1 MKGNREDKLLRKL
14 NLGAGCA
21 LALATVLLIGA
32 TAAPATAEGTI
43 RIGVTLR
50 MLTENGQKYGQML
63 QDQLNAVNEAGGVK
77 GNKIE
82 IFMLDDQCKPD
93 IGIANVNRFINQNKV
108 HLVIGSTCS
117 SVSMPIVS
125 VTAKAKVP
133 QIIPHSTNAKIT
145 KQGSEWVFR
154 VSVSERF
161 YSAVHGKWLAENEG
175 KKVAYLYTTD
185 SASISFAEAY
195 MKYMREHFN
204 TEPVYV
210 AQMQETDLD
219 FRAQLL
225 KIKAVKPDVLAI
237 GGQSDA
243 LARMAQQSYEVG
255 IPKSVRR
262 IGASSASNATVPPLA
277 GDAAVGLTFAAA
289 FSCADD
295 RPIAQK
301 FVKMVQDTY
310 GVPCPDHDFSQAWDL
325 AQIVKQVLARVDLGL
340 TDASLAEDRRKI
352 RDGFID
358 LPPYEGLASGPISW
372 CADATPQCRDGNRTG
387 ILVEYTKGGKDY
399 EMRVLARV
407 SFDPDFGL

>member
-1 MKGNREDKLLRKL
+1 MRKIIL
-14 NLGAGCA
+14 AVSFTLVIALP
-21 LALATVLLIGA
+21 LALAVMTSSA
-32 TAAPATAEGTI
+32 YAEGTV
-43 RIGVTLR
+43 RIGVTVR
-50 MLTENGQKYGQML
+50 MLTENGQKYGQMIK
-63 QDQLNAVNEAGGVK
+63 DQFEAVNATGGIN
-77 GNKIE
+77 GNKLE
-82 IFMLDDQCKPD
+82 IYLLDDQCKPD
-93 IGIANVNRFINQNKV
+93 IGVANVNRFIHQNKV
-108 HLVIGSTCS
+108 HMVVGSTCS
-117 SVSMPIVS
+117 SVSMPIVV
-125 VTAKAKVP
+125 VTAKAEVP

-145 KQGSEWVFR
+145 KQGSAWVFR

-161 YSAVHGKWLAENEG
+161 YSAVHGKWLSENVG

-185 SASISFAEAY
+185 SASISFAE
-195 MKYMREHFN
+195 KYMEYMRKNFGV
-204 TEPVYV
+204 EPAYV

-219 FRAQLL
+219 FRSQLL
-225 KIKAVKPDVLAI
+225 KIKSVNPDVLAI

-255 IPKSVRR
+255 ISKKVRR

-295 RPIAQK
+295 RPIAKK

-310 GVPCPDHDFSQAWDL
+310 NVPCPDHDFSQAWDL
-325 AQIVKQVLARVDLGL
+325 AQIVKQTLARVDLKL
-340 TDASLAEDRRKI
+340 TDDSLAADRKAI

-358 LPPYEGLASGPISW
+358 LPPYNGLGSGPISW
-372 CADATPQCRDGNRTG
+372 CADPTPQCRDGNRTG

-399 EMRVLARV
+399 EMTVLARV

>member
-1 MKGNREDKLLRKL
+1 M
-14 NLGAGCA
+14 A
-21 LALATVLLIGA
+21 LAAT
-32 TAAPATAEGTI
+32 TSAAYAEGAV

-63 QDQLNAVNEAGGVK
+63 KDQFEAVNAAGGIK
-77 GNKIE
+77 GNKLE
-82 IFMLDDQCKPD
+82 IYLLDDQCKPD
-93 IGIANVNRFINQNKV
+93 IGVANVNRFIHQDKV
-108 HLVIGSTCS
+108 HLVVGSTCS
-117 SVSMPIVS
+117 SVSMPIVP
-125 VTAKAKVP
+125 VTAKAEVP

-145 KQGSEWVFR
+145 QQGSAWVFR

-161 YSAVHGKWLAENEG
+161 YSAVHGKWLAENVG

-185 SASISFAEAY
+185 SASISFAE
-195 MKYMREHFN
+195 KYMDYMRKSFGV
-204 TEPVYV
+204 EPAYV

-219 FRAQLL
+219 FRSQLL
-225 KIKAVKPDVLAI
+225 KIKSVNPDVLAI

-255 IPKSVRR
+255 IPKKVRR

-289 FSCADD
+289 FSCADE
-295 RPIAQK
+295 RPVAKQ

-325 AQIVKQVLARVDLGL
+325 AQIVKQTLARLDLKL
-340 TDASLAEDRRKI
+340 TDDSLAADRKAI

-358 LPPYEGLASGPISW
+358 LPPYEGLASGPIKW
-372 CADATPQCRDGNRTG
+372 CADPTPQCRDGNRTG
-387 ILVEYTKGGKDY
+387 ILVEYTKGGEDY
-399 EMRVLARV
+399 EMAVLARV

>member
-1 MKGNREDKLLRKL
+1 M
-14 NLGAGCA
+14 A
-21 LALATVLLIGA
+21 LAAT
-32 TAAPATAEGTI
+32 TSAAYAEGAV

-63 QDQLNAVNEAGGVK
+63 KDQFEAVNAAGGIK
-77 GNKIE
+77 GNKLE
-82 IFMLDDQCKPD
+82 IYLLDDQCKPD
-93 IGIANVNRFINQNKV
+93 IGVANVNRFIHQDKV
-108 HLVIGSTCS
+108 HLVVGSTCS
-117 SVSMPIVS
+117 SVSMPIVP
-125 VTAKAKVP
+125 VTAKAEVP

-145 KQGSEWVFR
+145 QQGSAWVFR

-161 YSAVHGKWLAENEG
+161 YSAVHGKWLAENVG

-185 SASISFAEAY
+185 SASISFAEKY
-195 MKYMREHFN
+195 MDYMRESFGV
-204 TEPVYV
+204 EPAYV

-219 FRAQLL
+219 FRSQLL
-225 KIKAVKPDVLAI
+225 KIKSVNPDVLAI

-255 IPKSVRR
+255 IPKKVRR

-289 FSCADD
+289 FSCADE
-295 RPIAQK
+295 RPVAKQ

-325 AQIVKQVLARVDLGL
+325 AQIVKQTLARLDLKL
-340 TDASLAEDRRKI
+340 TDDSLAADRKAI

-358 LPPYEGLASGPISW
+358 LPPYEGLASGPIKW
-372 CADATPQCRDGNRTG
+372 CADPTPQCRDGNRTG
-387 ILVEYTKGGKDY
+387 ILVEYTKGGEDY
-399 EMRVLARV
+399 EMAVLARV